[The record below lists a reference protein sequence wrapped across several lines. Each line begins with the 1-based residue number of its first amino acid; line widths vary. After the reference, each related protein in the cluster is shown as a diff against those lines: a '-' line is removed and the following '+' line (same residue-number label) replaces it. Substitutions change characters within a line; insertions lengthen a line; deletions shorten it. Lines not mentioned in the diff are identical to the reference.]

1 MKQEVSLSPGQ
12 HSEVVLM
19 SEVCEPDHKSDEVPV
34 ACTDEVHVACTDE
47 VHKKGES
54 HEAVELANDA

>member
-1 MKQEVSLSPGQ
+1 MKQEVSLCPGQ
-12 HSEVVLM
+12 HSKVVLM

-34 ACTDEVHVACTDE
+34 ACTDEVH
-47 VHKKGES
+47 KKGES

>member
-19 SEVCEPDHKSDEVPV
+19 SEVCEPDHKSDEV
-34 ACTDEVHVACTDE
+34 
-47 VHKKGES
+47 HKKGES
-54 HEAVELANDA
+54 YEVVELANDA